1 MASALTRFGQI
12 CRDIRIK
19 HGKSMGDQAEA
30 LACEVHYISS
40 IETGKVAPPPRY
52 IEGLKSWL
60 NLDHHEYLELMKR
73 GQGNVIPFPARHM
86 GGNNSTSMRLFRKI
100 SRMDPTSIRSFR
112 EKLADEAKDDR

>member
-30 LACEVHYISS
+30 LTCEVHHISS
-40 IETGKVAPPPRY
+40 IETGKVAPSPQY
-52 IEGLKSWL
+52 IEKLKNWL
-60 NLDHHEYLELMKR
+60 NLDHHEYLDLMKR
-73 GQGNVIPFPARHM
+73 SQGNVIAFPARHA
-86 GGNNSTSMRLFRKI
+86 GGSNSRSMRLFRKI
-100 SRMDPTSIRSFR
+100 SRMDPTHIRSFR